1 VAGPASV
8 AQALAVLAGVVAVHE
23 AGHFSAAVS
32 RGVRVSAFSI
42 GFGPALL
49 SRVGDD
55 GVDYSLRAIPLGG
68 YVAFPDDDPES
79 DVPADDPDLLKNRP
93 LADRAAVISAGV
105 AANLVSAAVVLLVQ
119 AGTVGVAVLD
129 ASPGVTV
136 PRVLDGSAAAAA
148 GLRSGDVVLA
158 MDGVPIPPAGVD
170 DAVARV
176 RAAAGRQMTL
186 TGVRGP
192 DATPFTVRVVP
203 SPALDGSGGRIGVQ
217 LATRGVVTH
226 RVAKGPVAI
235 VRTAAAE
242 YARLGGAVL
251 AGLKGLVTNFG
262 DAASRLA
269 GPVAIVAAGAEVARA
284 DGAGLFQFAAIV
296 NINLAVV
303 NLLPL
308 PALDG
313 GYLALLAVEAV
324 RGGVKLPKEV
334 EQTIMA
340 SGLLLLM
347 AAGAVLLVR
356 DTLTLSGLA
365 GG

>member
-1 VAGPASV
+1 VRGALGYTGRVGAHRVSV
-8 AQALAVLAGVVAVHE
+8 QSTGMGMPSCAIYVHELLAGYGA
-23 AGHFSAAVS
+23 
-32 RGVRVSAFSI
+32 RVLIRI
-42 GFGPALL
+42 GTCG
-49 SRVGDD
+49 
-55 GVDYSLRAIPLGG
+55 AIQ
-68 YVAFPDDDPES
+68 
-79 DVPADDPDLLKNRP
+79 PDLEL
-93 LADRAAVISAGV
+93 
-105 AANLVSAAVVLLVQ
+105 
-119 AGTVGVAVLD
+119 
-129 ASPGVTV
+129 
-136 PRVLDGSAAAAA
+136 
-148 GLRSGDVVLA
+148 GDVVLA

-176 RAAAGRQMTL
+176 RAAAGREMTL

-226 RVAKGPVAI
+226 RVAKGPAAI